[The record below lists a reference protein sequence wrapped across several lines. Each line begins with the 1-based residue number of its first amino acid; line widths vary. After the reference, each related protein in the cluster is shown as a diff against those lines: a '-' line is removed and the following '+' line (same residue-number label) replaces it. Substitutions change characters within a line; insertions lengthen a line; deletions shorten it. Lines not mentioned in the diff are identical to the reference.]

1 MGSGPPREGS
11 VTRTPPESLL
21 HGPSGRTGRTIP
33 AHSGHGAAEALPT
46 PPLPSLYYVS
56 CPRAR
61 TRDVLIFPAAA
72 TRLMSTPAGPGSR
85 TVRCARGKGP
95 PRDTYAG
102 PNPVAPS
109 STQLSTT
116 CVRIL
121 GMAEAE
127 SLGAGARD
135 LKVLGRRPAAEA
147 RRAVTLA
154 MSFLLCKRSLDLSCQ
169 SRRVGLFVRL
179 RRSRI
184 ARRVP
189 RPAEQISDQLRAS
202 AIARRP
208 L

>member
-61 TRDVLIFPAAA
+61 TRDVLMFSAAA
-72 TRLMSTPAGPGSR
+72 IRSTSTPAGPASH
-85 TVRCARGKGP
+85 TVRCARGKSP
-95 PRDTYAG
+95 SRDMRWS
-102 PNPVAPS
+102 NLLVPS

-154 MSFLLCKRSLDLSCQ
+154 MSSLLRKRSRDLSCQ
-169 SRRVGLFVRL
+169 CRRVGLSVRL
-179 RRSRI
+179 RPSTI
-184 ARRVP
+184 PRRP
-189 RPAEQISDQLRAS
+189 SWAS
-202 AIARRP
+202 ATARGRAASVGNRAP
-208 L
+208 PW